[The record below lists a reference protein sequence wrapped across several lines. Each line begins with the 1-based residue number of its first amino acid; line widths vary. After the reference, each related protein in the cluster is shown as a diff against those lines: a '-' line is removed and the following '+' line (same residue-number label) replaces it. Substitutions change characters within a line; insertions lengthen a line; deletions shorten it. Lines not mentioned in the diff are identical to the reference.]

1 MNYVC
6 EWFIDWKWALGKII
20 FCTDLF
26 SLVVWLFRFSDPLI
40 MNELLQ
46 LVWIFTVLIESLNEW
61 LLLYWLNYGLDWNG
75 LERWSSMIWP
85 LLKDADSVSDGRRRL
100 KSIQSAFLIFC
111 ILQGGTQMWRRR
123 KSNILGSLNDT
134 NEHLNI
140 LRAEISTQLEGPSK
154 SHELAWKW
162 FRGTKLS
169 SESYSLSCLARFGFF
184 VRPTFLINIYILEV

>member
-1 MNYVC
+1 
-6 EWFIDWKWALGKII
+6 
-20 FCTDLF
+20 
-26 SLVVWLFRFSDPLI
+26 
-40 MNELLQ
+40 MNEKLQ

-162 FRGTKLS
+162 FRETKLS
-169 SESYSLSCLARFGFF
+169 SESCGLSCLARFGFF
-184 VRPTFLINIYILEV
+184 VRPTFLINIYCSSNLIASYLQGLVTANGQGRNHDCKWFSLFVDCPLPSFW